1 MIQFFQ
7 YNTGAVLSLL
17 VMSIFW
23 IVFNFRSVR
32 GNIKAI
38 DKARV
43 DNGMIPMSDEEI
55 KISVKVL
62 RTSDATDSI
71 GPLVAGIVALVVTHI
86 II

>member
-1 MIQFFQ
+1 
-7 YNTGAVLSLL
+7 
-17 VMSIFW
+17 
-23 IVFNFRSVR
+23 
-32 GNIKAI
+32 
-38 DKARV
+38 
-43 DNGMIPMSDEEI
+43 MIPMSDEEI